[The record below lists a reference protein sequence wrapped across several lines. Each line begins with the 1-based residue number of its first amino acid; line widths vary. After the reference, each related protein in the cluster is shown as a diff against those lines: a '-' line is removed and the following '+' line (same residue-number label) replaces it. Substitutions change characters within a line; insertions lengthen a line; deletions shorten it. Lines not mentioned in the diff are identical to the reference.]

1 MKVTDISRIFDR
13 YMTIFVVASILSGAV
28 VGWFAPQFSQG
39 LKVFIN
45 LTLFLM
51 IFPMMVG
58 IKVEEIFK
66 AAKNLKAISWSVALN
81 FIVSPLVGLLV
92 ASVALRSHPDFAV
105 ALFLLSVTPCAGMVA
120 GWTGFAK
127 GNVALALVIV
137 ALSLTLSIF
146 TIPPSMFLLAH
157 SLVKID
163 ALAMFKGTILV
174 ILVPMVA
181 GDLTRRFIIKVWGE
195 LGFQGMRPILPPISM
210 LGMFGIIFIS
220 VAVGA
225 HRIIT
230 GWQSLFLIIPA
241 LIVFYLIQITFSLWL
256 ARRTGLVTKD
266 SVAVVYSVTGKNIS
280 LALALASQFFS
291 PLTVVM
297 LAINPLVQIPSMA
310 ILLRWLLR
318 SHKKEKAA

>member
-1 MKVTDISRIFDR
+1 MKITDISGIFDR
-13 YMTIFVVASILSGAV
+13 FMIAFVIVSIFLGAV
-28 VGWFAPQFSQG
+28 VGWYAPQFSQG

-51 IFPMMVG
+51 LFPMMVG
-58 IKVEEIFK
+58 IKVEEVFK
-66 AAKNLKAISWSVALN
+66 AARNLKAISWSMALN
-81 FIVSPLVGLLV
+81 FIMSPLVGLLV
-92 ASVALRSHPDFAV
+92 VSVALRSHPDFAV

-120 GWTGFAK
+120 GWTGFAR

-137 ALSLTLSIF
+137 ALSLTFSIF
-146 TIPPSMFLLAH
+146 TIPPTMFVLAH

-181 GDLTRRFIIKVWGE
+181 GDLTRRLIIKVSGE
-195 LGFQGMRPILPPISM
+195 PGFQGIRPILPPISM
-210 LGMFGIIFIS
+210 LGMFGVIFIS
-220 VAVGA
+220 MAMGA

-241 LIVFYLIQITFSLWL
+241 LIAFYLIQVTFSLWL
-256 ARRTGLVTKD
+256 VRKTGLVPQD
-266 SVAVVYSVTGKNIS
+266 GVAVVYSVTGKNIS

-297 LAINPLVQIPSMA
+297 LAINPLVQIPTMA
-310 ILLRWLLR
+310 ILLRLLPR
-318 SHKKEKAA
+318 LYKKEKAA

>member
-13 YMTIFVVASILSGAV
+13 YMIAFVIASIVAGAV
-28 VGWFAPQFSQG
+28 VGWYAPQFSQG

-51 IFPMMVG
+51 LFPMMVG
-58 IKVEEIFK
+58 IKVDQIFK
-66 AAKNLKAISWSVALN
+66 AAKNMKAISWSVVLN
-81 FIVSPLVGLLV
+81 FIVSPMVGLLV
-92 ASVALRSHPDFAV
+92 VSLALRSHPDFAV

-120 GWTGFAK
+120 GWTGFAR

-146 TIPPSMFLLAH
+146 TIPPSMFVLAH

-174 ILVPMVA
+174 ILVPMIA
-181 GDLTRRFIIKVWGE
+181 GDLTRRLIIKVWGE
-195 LGFQGMRPILPPISM
+195 PGFQGIRPILPPMSM
-210 LGMFGIIFIS
+210 LGMFGVIFIS
-220 VAVGA
+220 MAMGA

-230 GWQSLFLIIPA
+230 GWQSLFIIIPA
-241 LIVFYLIQITFSLWL
+241 LIAFYLIQIIFSLWL
-256 ARRTGLVTKD
+256 ARKTGLVAKD
-266 SVAVVYSVTGKNIS
+266 ITALVYSVTGKNIS
-280 LALALASQFFS
+280 LAIALASQFFS

-297 LAINPLVQIPSMA
+297 LAINPLVQIPAMA
-310 ILLRWLLR
+310 ILLRLLPR
-318 SHKKEKAA
+318 LYKKEKAA